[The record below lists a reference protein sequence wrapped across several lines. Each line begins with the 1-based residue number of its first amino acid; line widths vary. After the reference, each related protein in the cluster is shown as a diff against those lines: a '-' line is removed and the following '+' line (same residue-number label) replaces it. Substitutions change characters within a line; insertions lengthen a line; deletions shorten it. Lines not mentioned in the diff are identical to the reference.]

1 MEAIIKLKKLRFL
14 DKILNLLAISTGLNA
29 KNEEDKKQLTVLA
42 KFLIKLCNESS
53 SENEFTQKI
62 IDNDGE
68 FSPNTISSLYQMIK
82 EYEEGNNFTQK
93 NNKENNDKIIKENT
107 NENNINSDN
116 FHVTFVTSD
125 NKEEVQ
131 KKFTSLS
138 IPNQNK
144 EELDIELGVIF
155 DEEEVKK

>member
-1 MEAIIKLKKLRFL
+1 MEAIIKVKKLRFL

-93 NNKENNDKIIKENT
+93 NNISFGIHIYT
-107 NENNINSDN
+107 TSYN
-116 FHVTFVTSD
+116 FR
-125 NKEEVQ
+125 
-131 KKFTSLS
+131 
-138 IPNQNK
+138 
-144 EELDIELGVIF
+144 
-155 DEEEVKK
+155 